1 MNGLI
6 ILCLA
11 AREAVEASAAA
22 LGRRILRNLAG
33 LSRA

>member
-1 MNGLI
+1 MKSVFVLA
-6 ILCLA
+6 LA

-22 LGRRILRNLAG
+22 LGHKILRGFAG